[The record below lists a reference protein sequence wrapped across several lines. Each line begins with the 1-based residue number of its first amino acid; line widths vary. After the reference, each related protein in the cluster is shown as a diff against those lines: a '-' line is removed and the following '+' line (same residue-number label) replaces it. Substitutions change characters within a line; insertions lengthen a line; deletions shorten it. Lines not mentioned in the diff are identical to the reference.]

1 MKKRTRIWLIVAAL
15 ICLVGMLGASLVQS
29 NFGKIDVSYHRLS
42 LSEMISGIEANNKA
56 YGKDVE
62 VSFGTA
68 GSAIVFGTAT
78 SARVEF
84 KLLVPDG
91 VSEKNP
97 APAIVLAPGMDD
109 TKEQMYTLFT
119 ELARR
124 GYVVAVMDKAGEGN
138 SDLAADGYTNGSA
151 GTEAVIEYVMSLPYV
166 DEDRVGVSGHS
177 NGNKFL
183 IIAMNNINNNTRNHV
198 SAFLMGQGTGFLFR
212 IGETTMND
220 VKFGMIVGKNDEM
233 DTLYFNSAVYDETDA
248 GKNWIRAAYPAFEG
262 KSVPLGQWFTAEGPQ
277 DVKPGEMLDA
287 TTARVLYNPPTT
299 HPGME
304 FAKSGTA
311 AYVDFFY
318 GAFGVPAGHKYI
330 PSSNQACWWMVAFS
344 FIGMLGMLAL
354 IFPVCEVLLSIPL
367 FAALKQK
374 PDDAAALPS
383 IRSWKE
389 SVPLLI
395 MMVGLSIFG
404 ALSYFPVFTEGATQ
418 LPPTTLLPL
427 SSNFM
432 NQTTFWVMVMAAVT
446 CAAVIVIYLIKKLL
460 YGKNAQGLPVNPFA
474 CADISLRTLLRSLLF
489 AGFLYMVMYIPVVI
503 ARMVFKVD
511 LRLAIVQFTW
521 YRPERVFIILRYA
534 ALFLPFYLMNA
545 ILVANTRFSDL
556 PDWASTGIVSL
567 GNALGVAVLEIVQYT
582 ALVNNHLLYVSN
594 MGGASIHLW
603 KMFLPM
609 ILGPYVCRF
618 IYNRTKNVWIAA
630 VFNTLF
636 FMAAAFAMTG
646 ITTSLGLF
654 GM

>member
-1 MKKRTRIWLIVAAL
+1 MKKRTRIWLIISAIV
-15 ICLVGMLGASLVQS
+15 CLVGMLGASLVQS
-29 NFGKIDVSYHRLS
+29 NFGKIDVSYHRLT

-91 VSEKNP
+91 VTEKNP

-109 TKEQMYTLFT
+109 NKEQLYTLYT

-138 SDLAADGYTNGSA
+138 SDMSADGYTNGS
-151 GTEAVIEYVMSLPYV
+151 GGCEAVIEYVMSLPYV
-166 DEDRVGVSGHS
+166 DEKQVGVSGHS

-212 IGETTMND
+212 IAENTMTD

-233 DTLYFNSAVYDETDA
+233 DTLHFNSAFYDSSTA
-248 GKNWIRAAYPAFEG
+248 GKDWIRAAYPAFEG
-262 KSVPLGQWFTAEGPQ
+262 ESVPLGQWFTAEGPQ
-277 DVKPGEMLDA
+277 DVKPGEALEA

-318 GAFGVPAGHKYI
+318 DAFGVPAGRDYI
-330 PSSNQACWWMVAFS
+330 APEKQTCWWMVAFS
-344 FIGMLGMLAL
+344 FIGMLGMLAM
-354 IFPVCEVLLSIPL
+354 IFPVFELLLCIPL
-367 FAALKQK
+367 FASLKEK
-374 PDDAAALPS
+374 VDGAALPS
-383 IRSWKE
+383 IRNWKE
-389 SVPLLI
+389 SVPMLV

-404 ALSYFPVFTEGATQ
+404 ALSYFPMFTEGATQ

-432 NQTTFWVMVMAAVT
+432 NQTTFWVMIMAAVT
-446 CAAVIVIYLIKKLL
+446 CGAVIVIYLIKKLL
-460 YGKNAQGLPVNPFA
+460 YGKNAEGLPVNPFA
-474 CADISLRTLLRSLLF
+474 CADTTLRKLLLSLLF
-489 AGFLYMVMYIPVVI
+489 AGFFYMVMYIPVVV

-511 LRLAIVQFTW
+511 LRLSMVQFTY
-521 YRPERVFIILRYA
+521 YRPERIFIILRYS
-534 ALFLPFYLMNA
+534 ALFLPYFLMNA
-545 ILVANTRFSDL
+545 ILVANTRYSDL
-556 PDWASTGIVSL
+556 PDWASTAIVSV
-567 GNALGVAVLEIVQYT
+567 GNALGLAILMIVQYT
-582 ALVNNHLLYVSN
+582 ALVNNHLLFVSD
-594 MGGASIHLW
+594 MGGATIHLW

-609 ILGPYVCRF
+609 LLGPYICRF
-618 IYNRTKNVWIAA
+618 IYNRTKNVWVAA